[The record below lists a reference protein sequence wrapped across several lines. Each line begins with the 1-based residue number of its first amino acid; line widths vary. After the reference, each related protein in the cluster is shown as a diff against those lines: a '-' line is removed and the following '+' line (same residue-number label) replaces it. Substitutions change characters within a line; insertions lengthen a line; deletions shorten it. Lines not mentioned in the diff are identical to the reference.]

1 MSRFKSNL
9 YTVERRVWRN
19 HKLCWIQND
28 DFTLFSGHHKTKI
41 KEDDLPEWYVFGR
54 YYKLWGFLSTKGITD
69 LRYIPNLWINHF
81 LKDDCLAQP
90 ITAKPSQ
97 KREKQSCENY
107 MTKEDRQMDECQHA
121 MEELRNIVEGI
132 SNLRDTAYAHYS
144 LLVEQVLKDQIT
156 DEQQLEQIMDGLCD
170 FCDEIRFIDLY
181 RSLCRHIYYQYPQL
195 VGEHV
200 ALFRALFEGPDEK

>member
-41 KEDDLPEWYVFGR
+41 KEEDLPEWYVFGR

-81 LKDDCLAQP
+81 LKDDCLLISYSGKIEEHPDSIGFEKYSGVDERVWGNEILDVLKGARMFSEYDIAP
-90 ITAKPSQ
+90 ILKPHG
-97 KREKQSCENY
+97 K
-107 MTKEDRQMDECQHA
+107 D
-121 MEELRNIVEGI
+121 IVE
-132 SNLRDTAYAHYS
+132 LD
-144 LLVEQVLKDQIT
+144 
-156 DEQQLEQIMDGLCD
+156 
-170 FCDEIRFIDLY
+170 
-181 RSLCRHIYYQYPQL
+181 RS
-195 VGEHV
+195 
-200 ALFRALFEGPDEK
+200 FEGIRTYLETHVIEGIVFWKDGQPWCKIKRTDFGLPWGR